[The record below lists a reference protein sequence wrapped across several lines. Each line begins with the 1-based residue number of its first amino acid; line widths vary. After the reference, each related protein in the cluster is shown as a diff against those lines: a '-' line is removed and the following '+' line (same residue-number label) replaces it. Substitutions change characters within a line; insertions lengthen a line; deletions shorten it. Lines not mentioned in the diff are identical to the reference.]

1 MSRPN
6 EGTGEVLLYKGI
18 EGHICEVSKTSIL
31 KICCELIFILFV
43 YINTIFCVFC
53 VFSITIYSVICVY
66 TMCNIQNNF
75 EYNVYICSVSLV
87 CACVLCALS
96 LRKHKTLFGEKFS
109 CVLCVCHNEL
119 RSGPPLNG
127 ATFRSDPRLPS
138 YNREPIWCA
147 CVFDQTPK
155 HLTMVPVP
163 DQTLKVY
170 I

>member
-1 MSRPN
+1 MSRRN

-87 CACVLCALS
+87 CLCAVRFELEKTQNTFW
-96 LRKHKTLFGEKFS
+96 RKNFVCSVCLPQRVEKWATLKGTLFLLRPAPTLIQSGANL
-109 CVLCVCHNEL
+109 VCVCVRPN
-119 RSGPPLNG
+119 
-127 ATFRSDPRLPS
+127 T
-138 YNREPIWCA
+138 
-147 CVFDQTPK
+147 
-155 HLTMVPVP
+155 
-163 DQTLKVY
+163 
-170 I
+170 